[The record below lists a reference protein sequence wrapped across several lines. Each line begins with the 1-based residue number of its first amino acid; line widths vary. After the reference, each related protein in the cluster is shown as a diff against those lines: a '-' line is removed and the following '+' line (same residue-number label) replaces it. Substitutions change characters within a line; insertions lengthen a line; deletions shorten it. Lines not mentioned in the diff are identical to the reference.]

1 MTEASY
7 SLRNRCVAITGAGSG
22 IGLATA
28 EMILRSGGSVLGGSR
43 RLGDFKRL
51 QDEFGAD
58 RAYWMRL
65 DVRDPDSVGAFAS
78 CGIDHFGSVHSVVA
92 NAGVGYYG
100 GVADASDDQV
110 IEMCE
115 INYLGT
121 VLTVRAFLPHLRSV
135 GGGDIL
141 IVWSVAA
148 HRSGADEAVY
158 AGTKAAQL
166 IFAGGLDREVRKDGI
181 RVSAICPAGTHT
193 SFAVGHGRTADDPRL
208 SEFMAAQDVASQIV
222 YCLQQPRTLRT
233 GVWTTWS
240 MSQSS

>member
-1 MTEASY
+1 
-7 SLRNRCVAITGAGSG
+7 
-22 IGLATA
+22 
-28 EMILRSGGSVLGGSR
+28 
-43 RLGDFKRL
+43 
-51 QDEFGAD
+51 
-58 RAYWMRL
+58 
-65 DVRDPDSVGAFAS
+65 
-78 CGIDHFGSVHSVVA
+78 VVA

-141 IVWSVAA
+141 IVSSVAA

-181 RVSAICPAGTHT
+181 RV
-193 SFAVGHGRTADDPRL
+193 
-208 SEFMAAQDVASQIV
+208 
-222 YCLQQPRTLRT
+222 
-233 GVWTTWS
+233 
-240 MSQSS
+240 